1 MSVEM
6 LKNASWF
13 EKYRA
18 KDIDEYIFQ
27 NEQIEEFA
35 RKAYENEFIPGN
47 TLFYGKPGTGKSNLA
62 QILINKIIK
71 SRYDLYV
78 IRERSVKEIDEIKVW
93 IQKPPAKSKQ
103 KIVFCEESD
112 RLLQSKQAVAELKTI
127 TEKYIPNTIFLF
139 ITNYISKFISA
150 DEALLT
156 RFTYKFEFDY
166 IPKDKILQKLKYILE
181 NENVKYNEEDLIKF
195 VEDNSKL
202 GLREIINKLQLSVV
216 NNVFM
221 YNKQQYTSNVNIYYE
236 DELVKSI
243 LNFINRIFQL
253 DIDTLS
259 KLYNTENIY
268 IDNVLSR
275 AYSEILKIVTV
286 DRLINYEYV
295 LTRLLSETK
304 FIPFYKVTLEYLESL
319 PYKKYKNYHILA
331 LLYEYI
337 KNYYEIIKEQ

>member
-1 MSVEM
+1 MSVEK

-27 NEQIEEFA
+27 NKQIEEFA

-71 SRYDLYV
+71 SKYDLYV
-78 IRERSVKEIDEIKVW
+78 IRKRSVEEIDEIKIW

-112 RLLQSKQAVAELKTI
+112 RLLQSKQAIAELKTI

-139 ITNYISKFISA
+139 VTNYISKFISA

-156 RFTYKFEFDY
+156 RFTYKFEFDT
-166 IPKDKILQKLKYILE
+166 IPEDKILQKLKYILE
-181 NENVKYNEEDLIKF
+181 KENVKFNEEDLIRF
-195 VEDNSKL
+195 VKDNNKL

-216 NNVFM
+216 NNTFT
-221 YNKQQYTSNVNIYYE
+221 YNDNATGNVNVYYE
-236 DELVKSI
+236 DELVRSI
-243 LNFINRIFQL
+243 MNFINRIFQL
-253 DIDTLS
+253 DIDTLGR
-259 KLYNTENIY
+259 LYNAENIY
-268 IDNVLSR
+268 IDSELSR
-275 AYSEILKIVTV
+275 AYSEILKIVTF

-295 LTRLLSETK
+295 LTKLLSEIN
-304 FIPFYKVTLEYLESL
+304 FIPFYKVTLEYLEQL

-337 KNYYEIIKEQ
+337 KIYYELLRHA